1 VDKKRLLVYF
11 GESGS
16 SKIVRVEN
24 VEIVDEYIGGES
36 FHANIVLENDEDIP
50 LGTPLVMKI
59 NPRSDLIIFNWSSE
73 YHNIYEPL
81 YSSKF

>member
-1 VDKKRLLVYF
+1 MDKKRLLVYF